1 MQKKSLYKQQPVQ
14 DLALN
19 LKKKK
24 KVNRLLKRRVGG
36 DYAPHSIHPI
46 LGLK

>member
-19 LKKKK
+19 LKKK

>member
-24 KVNRLLKRRVGG
+24 VNRLLKRRVDG